1 MIIRHANK
9 NHTDNTQL
17 NTARTDLCSIHHEMN
32 PLPCARVE
40 MQNKQKQQTCKNTV
54 RLPMFSAVV
63 EAGPDTVSDCKVMS
77 TGCLERSGRRGEGG
91 GRMKTTARPVLE
103 SEGGGGGGGDVTPGL
118 EMDKASLIQT
128 HKTSVLVSSSPNYKT
143 DVHFNKAQPSFNSF
157 KSVLH
162 LFVRSLNIY
171 VCVFLFK

>member
-103 SEGGGGGGGDVTPGL
+103 SEGGGGGGGVT
-118 EMDKASLIQT
+118 
-128 HKTSVLVSSSPNYKT
+128 SP
-143 DVHFNKAQPSFNSF
+143 
-157 KSVLH
+157 
-162 LFVRSLNIY
+162 RG
-171 VCVFLFK
+171 

>member
-40 MQNKQKQQTCKNTV
+40 MQNKQKQQKCKNTV

-103 SEGGGGGGGDVTPGL
+103 SEGGGGGGGGG
-118 EMDKASLIQT
+118 
-128 HKTSVLVSSSPNYKT
+128 TSP
-143 DVHFNKAQPSFNSF
+143 
-157 KSVLH
+157 
-162 LFVRSLNIY
+162 RG
-171 VCVFLFK
+171 